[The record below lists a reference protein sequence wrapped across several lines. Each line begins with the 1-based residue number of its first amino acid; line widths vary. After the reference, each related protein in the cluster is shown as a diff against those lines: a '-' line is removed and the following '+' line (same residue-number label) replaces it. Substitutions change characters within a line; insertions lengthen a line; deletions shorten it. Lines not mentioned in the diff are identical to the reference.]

1 MMPASC
7 NTPGRSHEPVIERL
21 FILAASMSLAGC
33 AVSDAT
39 HYYTLGQATVKN
51 AESRSNAS
59 RSVGET
65 GGARIGVGPVSIPDY
80 LERSQIVTGVDID
93 RVEFLMSHRWAE
105 PLENAITRI
114 LAEEISARVP
124 TDRIVTYPWRD
135 MVARAMRC
143 QVVVAVV
150 RFDGHPGGDVT
161 LGTRWQI
168 LGRDGDELAFER
180 STVIQAAMGPSVE
193 DLVVWSEFREPFVTD
208 PFRDCHVSVSRRE

>member
-1 MMPASC
+1 MRTASC
-7 NTPGRSHEPVIERL
+7 DTPGRSHEPVIERL

-33 AVSDAT
+33 AVSDPT
-39 HYYTLGQATVKN
+39 QYYTLGQATVKN

-59 RSVGET
+59 CSVG
-65 GGARIGVGPVSIPDY
+65 GVRIGVGPVSIPDY
-80 LERSQIVTGVDID
+80 LDRSQIVTGVGTD

-114 LAEEISARVP
+114 LTEEISARVP
-124 TDRIVTYPWRD
+124 TERIVTYPWRD

-150 RFDGHPGGDVT
+150 RFDGRPGGDVT
-161 LGTRWQI
+161 LDTRWRI

-180 STVIQAAMGPSVE
+180 LTVIQAAMGPSLE
-193 DLVVWSEFREPFVTD
+193 DLVAGMGRALSTLGREIAVEVRP
-208 PFRDCHVSVSRRE
+208 VSSPIL

>member
-1 MMPASC
+1 
-7 NTPGRSHEPVIERL
+7 
-21 FILAASMSLAGC
+21 
-33 AVSDAT
+33 
-39 HYYTLGQATVKN
+39 
-51 AESRSNAS
+51 
-59 RSVGET
+59 
-65 GGARIGVGPVSIPDY
+65 VSIPDY
-80 LERSQIVTGVDID
+80 LERSQIVTGVGTD
-93 RVEFLMSHRWAE
+93 RVEFLMLHRWAE

-114 LAEEISARVP
+114 LAEEIGARVP
-124 TDRIVTYPWRD
+124 IERIVTYPWRD

-168 LGRDGDELAFER
+168 LGRDGDELALER

-193 DLVVWSEFREPFVTD
+193 DLVAGMGRALATLGREIAVEVRHGCMAERATSGGEPLTRPRVWSEFREPFVTD

>member
-21 FILAASMSLAGC
+21 FILAASMSLAGY

-80 LERSQIVTGVDID
+80 LERSQIVTGVGTD
-93 RVEFLMSHRWAE
+93 RVEFLMLHRWAE

-124 TDRIVTYPWRD
+124 TERIVTYPWRD

-143 QVVVAVV
+143 
-150 RFDGHPGGDVT
+150 
-161 LGTRWQI
+161 RW
-168 LGRDGDELAFER
+168 
-180 STVIQAAMGPSVE
+180 S
-193 DLVVWSEFREPFVTD
+193 
-208 PFRDCHVSVSRRE
+208 